1 MKRFAFAAL
10 FVAAAAFAQEAKKPT
25 IVKAGS
31 VGELSQLSEANEIR
45 VVFSEPMVTVG
56 KIPKNLTV
64 PSLSRDRRS
73 RESERRALDGS
84 GGADTIAGTREC
96 VRRRRSGSRHGGR
109 SAAGSNESGGADAT
123 TCSGATGSART
134 AS

>member
-25 IVKAGS
+25 IKAGP

-56 KIPKNLTV
+56 KIPKNLAV
-64 PSLSRDRRS
+64 PSLSRDRRP
-73 RESERRALDGS
+73 RESEQRALKL
-84 GGADTIAGTREC
+84 
-96 VRRRRSGSRHGGR
+96 
-109 SAAGSNESGGADAT
+109 ESEIGC
-123 TCSGATGSART
+123 CSPVS
-134 AS
+134 